1 MTFAPPLTRPVEFDK
16 VVTKIRSSLA
26 SPAQAVWKHGYIPLF
41 KYDGVCGI
49 AHYDGETWAMYSRTG
64 EDYTKPCQDILAD
77 LHVPRH
83 LRGKPIWLF
92 GEVWAPRTPQS
103 VISGAFRSTTSGHNL
118 PLYYILWD
126 MVTPGY
132 GGTRNYRTRRAD
144 YMQYAAQAGAR
155 VGAAMAPFVGLYE
168 DPVEVARGLP
178 VGYDGLVL
186 WNPEAIPLE
195 NKKAT
200 DGGAIKVKPT
210 ITRDL
215 EVVATLPGKGKHAG
229 VIGSLVV
236 QGSGQLRGAVG
247 TGLSD
252 SDRAAGA
259 DYWIGKIIEVEAM
272 GLTADGQLREP
283 RFVRIR
289 FDKTET
295 D

>member
-16 VVTKIRSSLA
+16 VVSKIRSNLD
-26 SPAQAVWKHGYIPLF
+26 SPAKAVWKHRYIPLF

-49 AHYDGETWAMYSRTG
+49 AHYDGETWRMYSRTG
-64 EDYTKPCQDILAD
+64 EDYTKPCQDILAA

-83 LRGKPIWLF
+83 LQGKHLWLF
-92 GEVWAPRTPQS
+92 GEVWVPRTPQS
-103 VISGAFRSTTSGHNL
+103 VISGAFRSTTSGHTL
-118 PLYYILWD
+118 PLQYVLWD
-126 MVTPGY
+126 MVTPSY
-132 GGTRNYRTRRAD
+132 GAKPYRERRSD
-144 YMQYAAQAGAR
+144 YLQYAAQSGAR
-155 VGAAMAPFVGLYE
+155 ISAAMAPFMGPDE

-178 VGYDGLVL
+178 AGYDGLVL

-200 DGGAIKVKPT
+200 GGDAIKVKPT

-236 QGSGQLRGAVG
+236 QGRGQLRGAVG

-252 SDRAAGA
+252 EDRAAGA
-259 DYWIGKIIEVEAM
+259 DYWVGKIIEVEAM